1 MSWIWVA
8 AVVGSLTGV
17 TAMAY
22 HRRYRGVPGPPPVLP
37 WRANRHGIP
46 PRMAHLGTPARCCGL
61 PVLSVNTPPRQQSV
75 QTERRCT
82 RVADRGAR

>member
-37 WRANRHGIP
+37 WRANRYGIP
-46 PRMAHLGTPARCCGL
+46 PRMAHLGTVARYSGFS
-61 PVLSVNTPPRQQSV
+61 VLSVKTSPRQQPV
-75 QTERRCT
+75 QTARRCT
-82 RVADRGAR
+82 SAADRGER

>member
-22 HRRYRGVPGPPPVLP
+22 HRRYRGVPGPPPGLP
-37 WRANRHGIP
+37 WRANRHEIP
-46 PRMAHLGTPARCCGL
+46 PRMTHLGTPARHSGL
-61 PVLSVNTPPRQQSV
+61 PVLSVNTPPRQQPV

-82 RVADRGAR
+82 RAADRGER